1 MNTTKKTRGKRPAV
15 QLFLKIREKGKILI
29 GKLHANQSAEKPR
42 SDSEIL
48 REVGLSSFDLWKMRP
63 YLTKFEAEISKDEF
77 DLVEQEMFSPT
88 ATDYKALAFYQTHIL
103 GKAKQKPKARKV
115 SSRVG
120 EKAPP
125 RLPAPP
131 AAAQP
136 AKYPTAGPQSQIP
149 QAAPVAESDAAD
161 TPVAP
166 KSGSPAVAFKSPALT
181 APAALPTPP
190 TVSAAS
196 PTKLSAMANPFQK
209 TQTPIQRFEAAP
221 PTSP

>member
-1 MNTTKKTRGKRPAV
+1 MMITTKKTRGKRPAV

-125 RLPAPP
+125 RLPARPT
-131 AAAQP
+131 AAQP
-136 AKYPTAGPQSQIP
+136 AKHPAAGPQSQTP
-149 QAAPVAESDAAD
+149 QSATGTDDFFDLASASSALLAKVSRAAD
-161 TPVAP
+161 TPVST
-166 KSGSPAVAFKSPALT
+166 KSGALSGVHSPAS
-181 APAALPTPP
+181 
-190 TVSAAS
+190 
-196 PTKLSAMANPFQK
+196 
-209 TQTPIQRFEAAP
+209 
-221 PTSP
+221 